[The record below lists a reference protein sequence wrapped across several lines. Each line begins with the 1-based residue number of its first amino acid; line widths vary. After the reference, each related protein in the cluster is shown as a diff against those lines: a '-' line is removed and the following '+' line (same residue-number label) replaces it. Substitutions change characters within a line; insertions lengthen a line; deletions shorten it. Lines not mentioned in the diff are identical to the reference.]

1 MGKQVIVESSDEDI
15 VDLALASGFQVINPV
30 FKKVKRAVAD
40 IIPVSARTGE
50 GMDLW
55 ADWLRREVAL
65 WKQG

>member
-1 MGKQVIVESSDEDI
+1 MCSRVLK
-15 VDLALASGFQVINPV
+15 LNP
-30 FKKVKRAVAD
+30 RAD
-40 IIPVSARTGE
+40 IIPFSARTGE